1 MRVLH
6 IHSGNLYGGV
16 ETLLVTLARHR
27 HLCPAMQPHF
37 ALCFDGRLHEE
48 LKATGV
54 PVELLGQVR
63 IRKLRSVFKARRR
76 LRALLRVEKF
86 DAVVCHSSWSQA
98 LFSPLAHAA
107 RVPQVFWQHD
117 VAQGSHWLE
126 RWGRTTAPD
135 LALCNSKFTAGTLPK
150 LFPRVRCEVVYSPV
164 APPSQTFNGNERA
177 ATRAGLQTPAEATVL
192 IQASRLEAWKGQLL
206 QLEALALLRD
216 LPGWVSWQVGG
227 AQRPEEVKYLD
238 QLKRR
243 AVELGIADRVRFLG
257 QREDVTRLLS
267 AADIHCQPNIGP
279 EPFGIA
285 FIEAL
290 YARLPVVT
298 TNIGGA
304 CEIVDDSCGVLV
316 PPGEASTLAATLRR
330 LILDQKFR
338 VKLGA
343 AGPARAQAL
352 CHPATQMA
360 RVNQLLDTAVASD
373 MEKQA

>member
-27 HLCPAMQPHF
+27 QLCPAMEPHF
-37 ALCFDGRLHEE
+37 ALCFEGRLHQE
-48 LKATGV
+48 LKAAGV
-54 PVELLGQVR
+54 PVELLGHVR
-63 IRKLRSVFKARRR
+63 IRKFTSVIKARRR
-76 LRALLRVEKF
+76 LRALLRDEKF

-98 LFSPLAHAA
+98 LFSSLAHAA
-107 RVPQVFWQHD
+107 HVSQIFWQHD
-117 VAQGSHWLE
+117 VAKGSHWLE
-126 RWGRTTAPD
+126 RVGRRTRPD

-150 LFPRVRCEVVYSPV
+150 LFPRVRREVVYSPI
-164 APPSQTFNGNERA
+164 APPSQTFNGSERA
-177 ATRAGLQTPAEATVL
+177 ATRAELQTPAEATVL
-192 IQASRLEAWKGQLL
+192 IQASRMEAWKGQSL
-206 QLEALALLRD
+206 QLEALALLKD

-227 AQRPEEVKYLD
+227 AQRPEEIKYMD
-238 QLKRR
+238 ELKRR
-243 AVELGIADRVRFLG
+243 AVELGIADRVRFPG
-257 QREDVTRLLS
+257 QREDVSRLLS
-267 AADIHCQPNIGP
+267 AADIHCQPNLGP

-304 CEIVDDSCGVLV
+304 CEIVDESCGVLV
-316 PPGEASTLAATLRR
+316 PPDQASALAASLRG
-330 LILDQKFR
+330 LILDQKLR
-338 VKLGA
+338 LTLGA

-360 RVNQLLDTAVASD
+360 RVNQLLDTASIK
-373 MEKQA
+373 EKHA

>member
-6 IHSGNLYGGV
+6 IHSGNLYGGI
-16 ETLLVTLARHR
+16 ETLLVTLARQR
-27 HLCPAMQPHF
+27 HLCPAMEPHF

-48 LKATGV
+48 LQAAGV

-63 IRKLRSVFKARRR
+63 IRKLASVLKARRR
-76 LRALLRVEKF
+76 LCALLRDEKF

-98 LFSPLAHAA
+98 LFSSLAHAA
-107 RVPQVFWQHD
+107 HVPQVFWQHD
-117 VAQGSHWLE
+117 VANGSHWLE
-126 RWGRTTAPD
+126 RWGRRTSPD
-135 LALCNSKFTAGTLPK
+135 LALCNSKFTAGTLPR
-150 LFPRVRCEVVYSPV
+150 LFPRVRREVVYSPI
-164 APPSQTFNGNERA
+164 APPSQTFDGSERA
-177 ATRAGLQTPAEATVL
+177 ATRAEFQTPADATVL
-192 IQASRLEAWKGQLL
+192 IQASRMEAWKGQSL
-206 QLEALALLRD
+206 QLEALALLKD

-227 AQRPEEVKYLD
+227 AQRPEEIRYLD
-238 QLKRR
+238 ELKRR

-257 QREDVTRLLS
+257 QREDVSRLLS

-316 PPGEASTLAATLRR
+316 PPGQASALAATLRR
-330 LILDQKFR
+330 LILDQQLR
-338 VKLGA
+338 LNLGA
-343 AGPARAQAL
+343 AGPTRAQAL
-352 CHPATQMA
+352 CHPPTQMA
-360 RVNQLLDTAVASD
+360 RVNQLLDTAASTP
-373 MEKQA
+373 EKHA